1 MDRRQR
7 TNRNA
12 HMSVR
17 IRLRRMGRKKQA
29 HYRIVVADSA
39 APRDGRF
46 VETLGYY
53 KPLTSPARLVVDL
66 DKVDEWIKKGAE
78 QSDTVRTLL
87 NKARKGGDGKVALGE
102 IDPEEAKAAKAAAVE
117 QRRKT
122 EVKARDE
129 AAAAAAAQEAATAAA
144 AEVEAEEATEAE
156 AESEAEPEAEAAK
169 EEKSK

>member
-1 MDRRQR
+1 
-7 TNRNA
+7 
-12 HMSVR
+12 MSVR

-66 DKVDEWIKKGAE
+66 DRADEWIRKGAE

-102 IDPEEAKAAKAAAVE
+102 IDPEEVKAAQAAAVE
-117 QRRKT
+117 ERGQAH
-122 EVKARDE
+122 ARL
-129 AAAAAAAQEAATAAA
+129 AAADVETADALGA
-144 AEVEAEEATEAE
+144 VELVRG
-156 AESEAEPEAEAAK
+156 K
-169 EEKSK
+169 